1 MAQTQHAK
9 LSPRYWIKQVILI
22 VLVAGLGVWGFL
34 DGFIIY
40 PAQAV
45 KFAQWTE
52 WEYLSF
58 LESPPPTA
66 SAGAN
71 LGVASIPDPVD
82 AYDRLGNPGY
92 NRNPATLNDVR
103 GNWLDA
109 LAIAGRLESQYTTYP
124 RDNSEEGQVGSAFER
139 LDELRDAWGDV
150 DRANAPKRRSRF
162 DIMAQYPIFL
172 VGAGLAIYFIYGLVR
187 AVGTRY
193 AWNPDTKRIALP
205 GGIEVSPEHVAEF
218 DKSQWHKFYV
228 VLHLNETHPTHA
240 GKNIKVDLY
249 RHQGVEDWILEM
261 ERERFPEQAEA
272 TPDDMSTS
280 EADQPDATERDSN
293 TDPDDSQE
301 PGKTP

>member
-9 LSPRYWIKQVILI
+9 LSPRYWIKQVILTI
-22 VLVAGLGVWGFL
+22 LVSGLGVWGFY
-34 DGFIIY
+34 DGFILY

-45 KFAQWTE
+45 RFAEWAE
-52 WEYLSF
+52 WEYLAF
-58 LESPPPTA
+58 LDNPPPAA

-71 LGVASIPDPVD
+71 LGVASIPDPVET
-82 AYDRLGNPGY
+82 YDRLGNPGY
-92 NRNPATLNDVR
+92 NRNPATVNDVR

-109 LAIAGRLESQYTTYP
+109 LSIVNRLDPQYTEYP
-124 RDNSEEGQVGSAFER
+124 RNNADEGQIGSAFER
-139 LDELRDAWGDV
+139 LAALRETWGDV
-150 DRANAPKRRSRF
+150 DRGNAPKRRSRF

-172 VGAGLAIYFIYGLVR
+172 VGAGLGLYFAYGLFR

-193 AWNPDTKRIALP
+193 AWDPDAKRVTLP
-205 GGIEVSPEHVAEF
+205 GGIEVKPEHIAEF

-240 GKNIKVDLY
+240 GKNVKVDLY

-272 TPDDMSTS
+272 TPDDASS
-280 EADQPDATERDSN
+280 SQADEPAADKPNAE
-293 TDPDDSQE
+293 PDDSQE
-301 PGKTP
+301 SGKTP